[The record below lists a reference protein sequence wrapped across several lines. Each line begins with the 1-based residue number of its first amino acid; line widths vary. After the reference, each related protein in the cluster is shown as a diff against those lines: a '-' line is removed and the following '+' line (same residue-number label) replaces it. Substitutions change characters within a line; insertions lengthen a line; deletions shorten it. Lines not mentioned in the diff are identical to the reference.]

1 MLAPDDLHG
10 RNKGTYTPGEH
21 IGHLRREHSS
31 QLAPVI
37 DALIDSDMLRF
48 ITIECNLT
56 DMDTNHSRKGYT
68 LSVVVMSDSVDVA
81 FTSMVRNLFFGIK
94 NDCTLR

>member
-37 DALIDSDMLRF
+37 DALIDSDMMRF
-48 ITIECNLT
+48 ITIECNLN
-56 DMDTNHSRKGYT
+56 DMDTNHSRKRYT
-68 LSVVVMSDSVDVA
+68 LSVVVMSDSVDV
-81 FTSMVRNLFFGIK
+81 TLHSMVRNMFFGIK
-94 NDCTLR
+94 NDCLLR